1 MSLPSLSR
9 RMRVRVPAT
18 SANLGPGFDCLG
30 LALALYTTFELEVVP
45 PSPAAGSP
53 SLPPDAVLEYPPGLQ
68 LPPLEVGS
76 SWGDDP
82 AILQLPTDEHNLF
95 YRSWISRLCTL
106 GLAFPEVVSA
116 TVMVG
121 LPPGRG
127 LGSSATAVIGGILAA
142 EAYAASADETA
153 GGSRWFWQGRSRS
166 DLVAAAVKLEHG
178 HHADNVAAALLGG
191 FVVAGR
197 DERTGSWQAARLPVP
212 GSLRATLFVPDLAMD
227 TVAGRALLPRVYD
240 RDDTVHNI
248 GHTALLVAALA
259 GNELSALGA
268 AMDDRCHEP
277 YRAEAFP
284 PLPRF
289 LAAARGAGA
298 IGACLSGGGSS
309 ILALSTSGESAD
321 RIARSLQETAA
332 EQQVSGRAVV
342 VSIDRRGAQVSLGS
356 GGSRSVRAER
366 ASRTGPAGATAD
378 PPKVRRIELG
388 LRCPACGAGFPI
400 SRLDYRCGG
409 CGEPLDLDQ
418 IGAGEAFAAL
428 FPFERR
434 WDGGP
439 RRDAG
444 LDARFWRRRL
454 DARLAS
460 LETLDRSGV
469 WRFRELLPGLP
480 PVGPG
485 ALVPVSRPEGQTNCY
500 PAGREQDSGGHGRIG
515 RMVGIDRLWIK
526 HEGENPT
533 GSFKD
538 RGMTVAVSVARWLG
552 ARCVACASTGNTS
565 ASMAAYAAQA
575 GLPAIVLLPEGK
587 VASGK
592 LSQAVAY
599 GAEIRE
605 VAGDFDRAMEEVE
618 RLCQDEGCHLLN
630 SLNPF
635 RVLGQQTL
643 ALELLQQLSWEAPDW
658 IVLPAGNLGNT
669 TAVGRGLLLAY
680 HLGLITRLPRIAA
693 IQASGANP
701 FYRSF
706 LNGFGDLRPVE
717 ARTLATAI
725 NIGNPV
731 SFRRASEVIQATC
744 GVVAE
749 VSDQEILRAKAI
761 IDQAGIGCEP
771 ASAASI
777 AGLLRLVEARIV
789 GPTDQV
795 VAILTGNLLKDPDS
809 VQPARQAL
817 DQYWRE
823 AVSPGSGGA
832 RRYE

>member
-1 MSLPSLSR
+1 MSLPSPSR
-9 RMRVRVPAT
+9 RIRVRVPAT

-30 LALALYTTFELEVVP
+30 LALALYTTFELEVVS
-45 PSPAAGSP
+45 PSPLAGS
-53 SLPPDAVLEYPPGLQ
+53 SLLPPEAALEYPPGLR
-68 LPPLEVGS
+68 LPPLEIGS

-95 YRSWISRLCTL
+95 YRSWIYRLCTL
-106 GLAFPEVVSA
+106 GLAVPEVVSA
-116 TVMVG
+116 TIMVG

-142 EAYAASADETA
+142 ESYAAWPDQTA
-153 GGSRWFWQGRSRS
+153 GGRAFWQGRSRS

-197 DERTGSWQAARLPVP
+197 DARTGSWQTARLPVP

-227 TVAGRALLPRVYD
+227 TVAGRALLPLVYG

-284 PLPRF
+284 ALPRL

-309 ILALSTSGESAD
+309 ILALSQSGDSAE

-332 EQQVSGRAVV
+332 ELVVSGRALV
-342 VSIDRRGAQVSLGS
+342 VSIDRRGAQVSAGR
-356 GGSRSVRAER
+356 GGRRSVRAGS
-366 ASRTGPAGATAD
+366 AGRTTPTSHGADLPT
-378 PPKVRRIELG
+378 VRPVELG
-388 LRCPACGAGFPI
+388 FRCPECGAGFPI

-409 CGEPLDLDQ
+409 CGEPLDLDETGS
-418 IGAGEAFAAL
+418 GAAFATNFASKSGWDAGH
-428 FPFERR
+428 RR
-434 WDGGP
+434 G
-439 RRDAG
+439 AG
-444 LDARFWRRRL
+444 LDARSWRCRL
-454 DARLAS
+454 DARLGSMA
-460 LETLDRSGV
+460 TLDRSGV
-469 WRFRELLPGLP
+469 WRFRDLLPGLP
-480 PVGPG
+480 PVAPG

-500 PAGREQDSGGHGRIG
+500 PAGREQDSGGHGSIG

-538 RGMTVAVSVARWLG
+538 RGMTVAVSMARWLG

-599 GAEIRE
+599 GAQIRE
-605 VAGDFDRAMEEVE
+605 IPGDFDRAMEEVE
-618 RLCQDEGCHLLN
+618 QLCRDEGCHLLN

-643 ALELLQQLSWEAPDW
+643 ALELLQQLSWEAPEW

-680 HLGLITRLPRIAA
+680 RIGLIARVPRIAA

-706 LNGFGDLRPVE
+706 VDGFVDLHPVK
-717 ARTLATAI
+717 AHTLASAI

-731 SFRRASEVIQATC
+731 SFRRASEVIRATC

-761 IDQAGIGCEP
+761 VDQTGIGCEP

-777 AGLLRLVEARIV
+777 AGLLRLVEARVI
-789 GPTDQV
+789 GHTDRV

-809 VQPARQAL
+809 VSPARQAF
-817 DQYWRE
+817 DQYRQE
-823 AVSPGSGGA
+823 MVSPGAGGA
-832 RRYE
+832 RG